1 MKNTA
6 LEPEYITLNEYI
18 RISGDG
24 RSTAYEK
31 IADGRLL
38 AVKDGKRLKIDYPH
52 ARAHLRSLPPAQIR
66 PTARKPAA

>member
-1 MKNTA
+1 MKDTP
-6 LEPEYITLNEYI
+6 LDPEYITLNEYM

-24 RSTAYEK
+24 RSTAYAK

-38 AVKDGKRLKIDYPH
+38 AVKDGKRLKINYPH

-66 PTARKPAA
+66 LVAREPSA